1 MSWPLLAVIF
11 SGWIYVDAAYRG
23 PRWQRWAFKPVTMLL
38 MLLWAWQ
45 SPELTGV
52 SYLIPIGLLASLAAD
67 IVQAVSQERVLY
79 AVGALIVSH
88 LAYTLCFASSLALSF
103 YWPPVVI
110 LLAVGLTIMALLWNR
125 LADMRWPAAA
135 YLAVTLLMV
144 GITTSSYLAAPN
156 DMAFSQLIGSVLL
169 LMSAILW
176 LTDKYYLPFK
186 AASAAI
192 AVCYF
197 LGHFTIVRSLHI

>member
-23 PRWQRWAFKPVTMLL
+23 PRWQRWAFKPITMLL

-45 SPELTGV
+45 SPELANFN
-52 SYLIPIGLLASLAAD
+52 YLILVGLLASLTAD
-67 IVQAVSQERVLY
+67 AIQAFSQERTLY
-79 AVGALIVSH
+79 TVGTLFISH
-88 LAYTLCFASSLALSF
+88 LAYTLCFASSLSLSF
-103 YWPPVVI
+103 YWPPIVV
-110 LLAVGLTIMALLWNR
+110 LLAIGLAALALLWNR
-125 LADMRWPAAA
+125 LAEMRWPVAT
-135 YLAVTLLMV
+135 YLAITLLMV
-144 GITTSSYLAAPN
+144 WVTTGGYLTKPD

-169 LMSAILW
+169 LLSALLW
-176 LTDKYYLPFK
+176 LTDKYYVPFK
-186 AASAAI
+186 AANAAI